1 MASSHS
7 FILNDEAAT
16 VAFGEAMG
24 RALREFPNGFVIYLQ
39 GDLGAGKTTLTRG
52 VLGAFGHQGAVK
64 SPTYTLVEEYELCGR
79 RFYHFDLYRLHDPE
93 ELEYMGIRDYFQQ
106 DNCCLVEWSA
116 RGEGIL
122 PKADL
127 EIELAPW
134 AEARCV
140 RIIGH
145 SNHGQA
151 LVTQLAQHLMPLP
164 EGVVPC
170 DCAIQ

>member
-1 MASSHS
+1 MAPPYS

-24 RALREFPNGFVIYLQ
+24 RALRESSCGVVIYLQ

-52 VLGAFGHQGAVK
+52 VLRAFDHQGAVK
-64 SPTYTLVEEYELCGR
+64 SPTYTLVEEYELAGR

-93 ELEYMGIRDYFQQ
+93 ELEYMGIRDYFQRN
-106 DNCCLVEWSA
+106 NCCLVEWSA

-127 EIELAPW
+127 EIELVPW

-145 SNHGQA
+145 TDYGQV
-151 LVTQLAQHLMPLP
+151 LVTQLAQYLMPLP
-164 EGVVPC
+164 DGVMPC